1 MGLVIIALFKPN
13 LVVQENFLEI
23 TFGPFINDE
32 YDFVIHFLTGSD
44 QSKLGIAIPQW
55 EAILT
60 IL

>member
-44 QSKLGIAIPQW
+44 
-55 EAILT
+55 
-60 IL
+60 